1 MRVHGCEANALQ
13 RSLPDET
20 PILARGLW
28 PRTRRAD
35 RLPNTD
41 AIHYLDSTANA
52 FSS

>member
-1 MRVHGCEANALQ
+1 MRAYGCEEQALQ

-20 PILARGLW
+20 PSS
-28 PRTRRAD
+28 RAGFGREFD
-35 RLPNTD
+35 EPIALPNTD